1 MSAAVAAVE
10 QHRAFVIAFHRD
22 LGVLLLRAHKKR
34 KGDHYQLPG
43 GRVDAAEI
51 ETHGL
56 EPSFAHAAARE
67 LFEETGLRVDR
78 ARLAPVRDG
87 AGRPLDMSGRRFF
100 VLELGDADARAG
112 DDCARAQPECPFR
125 LRLSRE
131 HTGFCFARD
140 AAEAVEMVRP
150 HSGGRPSQ
158 ALALVFPSLPGLGV
172 GPGVGRGAGRG
183 AGLDADATSA
193 PREASEDGRE
203 SQRPPPHDDRARDVE
218 IDLYA
223 TLGAR
228 ASASPEELRRRFH
241 ALSRALH
248 PDKNPS
254 ADAKPRFEAVLAAWD
269 TLRDPGAR
277 AAYDRERAEARQ
289 RELAAAAAPVWAE
302 VAVSAME
309 LGEASDEDEP
319 APCYSYRC
327 RCGDA
332 FEVLA
337 AELDEGCEL
346 VPCRGC
352 SLQIRVRR

>member
-56 EPSFAHAAARE
+56 ERE

-87 AGRPLDMSGRRFF
+87 AGRPLDSRAGASSCSSSGTRTRGRATTAARAARVPVPPAALARAHRLLLRAGRR
-100 VLELGDADARAG
+100 R
-112 DDCARAQPECPFR
+112 
-125 LRLSRE
+125 
-131 HTGFCFARD
+131 
-140 AAEAVEMVRP
+140 
-150 HSGGRPSQ
+150 GGRS
-158 ALALVFPSLPGLGV
+158 ARTAEGGRRRRSRSSSRRCRGSAW
-172 GPGVGRGAGRG
+172 GPAWGAARRRGAR
-183 AGLDADATSA
+183 ADATSA
-193 PREASEDGRE
+193 PRKASEDGRE